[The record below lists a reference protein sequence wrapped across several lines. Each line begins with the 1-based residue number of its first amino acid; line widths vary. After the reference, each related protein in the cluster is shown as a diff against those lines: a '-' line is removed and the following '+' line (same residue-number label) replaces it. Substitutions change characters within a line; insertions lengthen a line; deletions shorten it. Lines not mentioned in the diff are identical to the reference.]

1 MKKFLFAF
9 AMLAMV
15 AGFTSCGDDN
25 NNGNNKGEDI
35 TTTQTLAMSAKT
47 RINSVL
53 VYDCDFTATL
63 TAKYADKTATLALN
77 NVKFAEKMP
86 AVNFV
91 IEGIKF
97 TQEGSVFTFEA
108 SSVKATGGY
117 TVGGLKGKIDTENKV
132 YNISFYVDA
141 TYEVLLTSPYNCSD
155 NLPSGSDNQKS
166 YAFKQSTEGAQKK
179 LRFAMKNMKFV
190 EAMPIIKEIAVYF
203 NDGDGSTITNT
214 ATGYTFESASITPY
228 FKYKDGATEIPMDSR
243 QMTNVKGTVDL
254 VNRKFTI
261 DFDCFGMHYTDAG
274 SLYL

>member
-1 MKKFLFAF
+1 
-9 AMLAMV
+9 MLAMV

-25 NNGNNKGEDI
+25 NGNNKGEDM

-53 VYDCDFTATL
+53 IYDCDFTATF

-97 TQEGSVFTFEA
+97 TQEGSVFTLEA

-117 TVGGLKGKIDTENKV
+117 TVGGLKGKIDTENNV
-132 YNISFYVDA
+132 YNITFYVDA

-155 NLPSGSDNQKS
+155 NLPSGNDNQKS
-166 YAFKQSTEGAQKK
+166 FAFKQSTEGAQKK

>member
-1 MKKFLFAF
+1 
-9 AMLAMV
+9 MLAMV

-53 VYDCDFTATL
+53 IYDCDFTAKF

-86 AVNFV
+86 AVDFV
-91 IEGIKF
+91 IDGIKF

-108 SSVKATGGY
+108 SSVKASGGY
-117 TVGGLKGKIDTENKV
+117 TVGGLKGKIDTKNKV

-155 NLPSGSDNQKS
+155 NLPSGTDTQKS

-179 LRFAMKNMKFV
+179 LRFSIMNVKFSDK
-190 EAMPIIKEIAVYF
+190 MPFPLKEMAVYF

-228 FKYKDGATEIPMDSR
+228 YKAGTTEIPMDSR
-243 QMTNVKGTVDL
+243 KMTNVKGTVDL

-261 DFDCFGMHYTDAG
+261 DFDCFGEQYSDKG

>member
-1 MKKFLFAF
+1 MKKILFAF

-25 NNGNNKGEDI
+25 NGNNKGEDM
-35 TTTQTLAMSAKT
+35 TTTQTFAMSAKT
-47 RINSVL
+47 RIKSVL
-53 VYDCDFTATL
+53 VYDCDFTATF

-97 TQEGSVFTFEA
+97 TQEDSVFTLEA
-108 SSVKATGGY
+108 SSVKASGGY
-117 TVGGLKGKIDTENKV
+117 TVGGLKGKIDTKNKV

-155 NLPSGSDNQKS
+155 NLPSGSDKQKS
-166 YAFKQSTEGAQKK
+166 FAFKQSTDGAQKK

>member
-1 MKKFLFAF
+1 MKKILFAF

-15 AGFTSCGDDN
+15 ASFTSCGDDN
-25 NNGNNKGEDI
+25 NGNNKGEDM

-53 VYDCDFTATL
+53 IYDCDFTATF

-97 TQEGSVFTFEA
+97 TQEDSVFTLKA
-108 SSVKATGGY
+108 SSVKATGGR
-117 TVGGLKGKIDTENKV
+117 TVGGLKGKIDTKNKV
-132 YNISFYVDA
+132 YNISFCVDA

-155 NLPSGSDNQKS
+155 NLPSGSDKQKS
-166 YAFKQSTEGAQKK
+166 FAFKQSTEGAQKK

-228 FKYKDGATEIPMDSR
+228 FKYNDGATEIPMDSR

-261 DFDCFGMHYTDAG
+261 DFDCMGIHWQDKG